1 MARGAAITR
10 RHGLR
15 KIRQSIMFKVFTI
28 RKTMDCTKT
37 EKTAEKEILSQLATA
52 RILPLL
58 FHFAWP
64 ALITTTLHL
73 LYNVVDRVFVGRVCG
88 ADAIAGLA
96 LTFPIMSVIGAVGV
110 LIGAGS
116 GAVISILLGEDRKQD
131 AERALGQC
139 VAMKIAFGIVMPLL
153 MYFFLLD
160 PLLQMMVGGEEGIG
174 PETLAAGKQYLLI
187 VVPFTLFSHLAFG
200 LSNCMRAEGAP
211 KQSMY
216 CMFVGFGLNLILD
229 PIFIYVFDWGIAGA
243 AWATNLA
250 MTLSCLFSL
259 WHYLSGR
266 SILHLR
272 FRTIRFYK
280 DLAGRALSIGLS
292 PFLMQLAASA
302 IVFSFNNALSAY
314 STGPEMA
321 TIQIGAYGIL
331 QTILMVCFMPM
342 MGISQGLTPILGFNW
357 GARNYG
363 RVRQTFLI
371 GLALISTCC
380 FFACVIPIV
389 FARELTSC
397 FTTIPEM
404 KDVCTIAI
412 YVGNCMVWCIGINV
426 TANGY
431 FQAIGRPRI
440 AILLSLLRQVI
451 CLLPCIW
458 ILPKLFPQHALQMV
472 WLSMPIS
479 DLVANLATIPP
490 VLKELAFLKHAA
502 KAQTDGC
509 ALAGESRS

>member
-1 MARGAAITR
+1 MVAAY
-10 RHGLR
+10 LNR
-15 KIRQSIMFKVFTI
+15 KAMDRENQSETI
-28 RKTMDCTKT
+28 EAKT
-37 EKTAEKEILSQLATA
+37 INQLATG

-73 LYNVVDRVFVGRVCG
+73 LYSVVDRIFVGRVCG
-88 ADAIAGLA
+88 ADSIAGLA

-116 GAVISILLGEDRKQD
+116 GAVISIFLGEDRKRD

-139 VAMKIAFGIVMPLL
+139 VAMKIAFGIVLPFL
-153 MYFFLLD
+153 MCFFFLD
-160 PLLQMMVGGEEGIG
+160 PLLQMMVGGKEGIG
-174 PETLAAGKQYLLI
+174 AGTLEAARLYLLI

-216 CMFVGFGLNLILD
+216 CMFVGFGLNLVLD
-229 PIFIYVFDWGIAGA
+229 PLFIYAFGWGIAGA

-250 MTLSCLFSL
+250 MTLSCLFAL
-259 WHYLSGR
+259 WYYLSGR
-266 SILHLR
+266 SMLHLHLGA
-272 FRTIRFYK
+272 IRFYR
-280 DLAGRALSIGLS
+280 DLAGRVLSIGLS
-292 PFLMQLAASA
+292 PFLMQLAGSA
-302 IVFSFNNALSAY
+302 IVFSFNNALSTY

-321 TIQIGAYGIL
+321 TNQIGAYGIL

-342 MGISQGLTPILGFNW
+342 MGISQGLTPIFGFNW
-357 GARNYG
+357 GAKNYE
-363 RVRQTFLI
+363 RVRQTFLL
-371 GLALISTCC
+371 GLKLISTCC
-380 FFACVIPIV
+380 VFACVVPIV

-397 FTTIPEM
+397 FTTISEM
-404 KDVCTIAI
+404 KDVCTTAI
-412 YVGNCMVWCIGINV
+412 YVGNCMIWCIGINV

-458 ILPKLFPQHALQMV
+458 ILPRIFPQHALQMV

-490 VLKELAFLKHAA
+490 VLKELAFLRRAEKERAMEMDEEA
-502 KAQTDGC
+502 NRNGRTGV
-509 ALAGESRS
+509 